1 MGDRPTLLLLL
12 EPIPLH
18 YDPSYHRCLLH
29 LLLSF
34 LSRSASTM
42 TRGAIMST
50 SFQDSF
56 TPSFESYRSSSY
68 LSFLPSIHRL
78 SLSLSL
84 CSTKSSFARLYTPLF
99 PLVILPV
106 LLFFPGNFPCFSFIF
121 FLSLFFFSF
130 CKSSLSFSPFLS
142 FSTSFYLRSFF
153 GITLTS
159 LLS

>member
-78 SLSLSL
+78 SFSL
-84 CSTKSSFARLYTPLF
+84 CVQRNRPLRGYT
-99 PLVILPV
+99 
-106 LLFFPGNFPCFSFIF
+106 LLFFLWLSSLSSYSSPVIF
-121 FLSLFFFSF
+121 LVSLLFFFFFFFFFSF